1 MTGFWPIK
9 FCLWIFL
16 LGITFVFPNSAMA
29 GYGQFARI
37 LAGIWLLVQMIIL
50 LDFIYDVNE
59 WLLKKVSLQQAAVVL
74 EIKSSPHLHR
84 CVSLLR
90 YTDLSS
96 VAELRNG
103 TAVDAMHDTNQVAWC
118 RRLSDCTNLAA
129 ACSHEVPSSDIAHVH
144 MRSLLSFH
152 K

>member
-1 MTGFWPIK
+1 MAGFWPIK

-16 LGITFVFPNSAMA
+16 LGITFVFPNSAMS

-59 WLLKKVSLQQAAVVL
+59 WLLKKVSLQQIAIAAGPNAAA
-74 EIKSSPHLHR
+74 I
-84 CVSLLR
+84 C
-90 YTDLSS
+90 TQDLGS
-96 VAELRNG
+96 VAVFCISITLG
-103 TAVDAMHDTNQVAWC
+103 TIYDGKLVAC
-118 RRLSDCTNLAA
+118 ILVT
-129 ACSHEVPSSDIAHVH
+129 
-144 MRSLLSFH
+144 